1 MEIMFLSFICS
12 ISYLVIL
19 CKMFSLKFVVKTQV
33 LWDIVFTFGMPVLF
47 TGTFSGMATAFIAGI
62 LFSCMTYLLA
72 VLSSDST
79 LVRLFSIPYGKET
92 NTTSSYHTHPPRFR
106 RR

>member
-1 MEIMFLSFICS
+1 MEVMFLSFVCA
-12 ISYLVIL
+12 ISYLIIL

-33 LWDIVFTFGMPVLF
+33 IWDIVFTFGMPILF

-62 LFSCMTYLLA
+62 MFSCMTYFLS
-72 VLSSDST
+72 VLHNDNA

-92 NTTSSYHTHPPRFR
+92 NTDSSYHTHPPRSGR
-106 RR
+106 S